1 MSRFLTMLIFLDF
14 DEKIRHFKT
23 REIDFRTKNEIVFYE
38 KISHR
43 EKLVKLIVEQKMKL
57 YF

>member
-1 MSRFLTMLIFLDF
+1 MSHFLNHVNFFSDF

-43 EKLVKLIVEQKMKL
+43 
-57 YF
+57 